1 MVKEKL
7 KYLKNILFY
16 DDFNKIVSV
25 VGFLSAAG
33 LMVIMLVFLPLSFSL
48 CIFFVLLFLV
58 YLFLLKN
65 TVKQILIQR
74 PNQSGNYEFYL
85 EYWDREVVNNLNSKY
100 LYETGKS
107 FSSRFVPI
115 LREQEEEIIY
125 IEWENL
131 DRSNYYSETLDSLTG
146 AEELDTIFEEA
157 RGLTKREIINYSFYL
172 GIIIVGALLIVV
184 LFGEYRDFLY
194 PKNMIPDNIIIE
206 NIIEEQDL
214 N

>member
-7 KYLKNILFY
+7 NYLKSIIFY

-25 VGFLSAAG
+25 VGLLSFAG
-33 LMVIMLVFLPLSFSL
+33 LMFILLFYLPLSFCLS
-48 CIFFVLLFLV
+48 IFFILLGLL

-74 PNQSGNYEFYL
+74 PNNSGNYEFYL

-107 FSSRFVPI
+107 FSSSFIPI
-115 LREQEEEIIY
+115 LREQDEEIIY

-146 AEELDTIFEEA
+146 AEELDTIFDEA
-157 RGLTKREIINYSFYL
+157 RGLSKREIINYSFYM

-184 LFGEYRDFLY
+184 LFGEYSDVLY
-194 PKNMIPDNIIIE
+194 PKNLIPDNIIIE
-206 NIIEEQDL
+206 DIILEKDL
-214 N
+214 